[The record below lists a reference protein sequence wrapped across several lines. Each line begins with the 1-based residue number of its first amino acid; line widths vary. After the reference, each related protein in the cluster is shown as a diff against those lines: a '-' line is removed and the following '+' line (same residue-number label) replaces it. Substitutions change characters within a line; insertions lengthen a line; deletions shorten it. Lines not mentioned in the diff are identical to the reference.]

1 MNPFEILGLMA
12 IGGAIVFVLL
22 TAMLRL
28 ESRLMNGVV
37 RDDRRSQLR
46 AGPGDPVEA
55 ADVKLVARDIVAM
68 NDRIRVLYRAAQDG
82 PLDHLAPLV
91 RHAEF
96 AAATA
101 RPFAVGDS
109 HRVGRTAAEFAALR
123 LRLVDAQRVLRL
135 VVDVLVRAN
144 GSGVAREGRRCR
156 S

>member
-1 MNPFEILGLMA
+1 MNPFEIFGLMA

-37 RDDRRSQLR
+37 REDRRSALQAR
-46 AGPGDPVEA
+46 AGNAVEA
-55 ADVKLVARDIVAM
+55 TDVKLVASDIVAM
-68 NDRIRVLYRAAQDG
+68 NERIRVLYRAAEGG
-82 PLDHLAPLV
+82 PAFDHLAPLV
-91 RHAEF
+91 QHAEL

-109 HRVGRTAAEFAALR
+109 HRVGKTAAEFTVLR
-123 LRLVDAQRVLRL
+123 LRLLDAQRVLRL

-144 GSGVAREGRRCR
+144 GSGVARE
-156 S
+156 